1 MTLLDR
7 LGESLPERYYLGI
20 DVGYKAHVAAVISL
34 ETFVQRGDRW
44 KRARCL
50 EFPSTRGGLIKIQRY
65 LDEFSTDPSIT
76 VSSSRTRTMPRRRLR
91 GPRLCLRVSRR
102 RLTGRQTSMGSS
114 RPWTLISP

>member
-34 ETFVQRGDRW
+34 ETFVQRGDQW

-50 EFPSTRGGLIKIQRY
+50 EFPSTRGGL
-65 LDEFSTDPSIT
+65 EFD
-76 VSSSRTRTMPRRRLR
+76 SSSPV
-91 GPRLCLRVSRR
+91 G
-102 RLTGRQTSMGSS
+102 
-114 RPWTLISP
+114 